1 MRWWMRWT
9 SAQVNPGCLD
19 LRIGIQHGVAHFSS
33 VAALL
38 VATERGSRVELV
50 IGVDPDDTGFDQGD
64 HFVRLLDV
72 ARPDTGC
79 QPVDRP
85 VIARGYCLHIF
96 ERHSNHHRA
105 EDLFAGDGHV
115 VTHLV
120 ENGGLH
126 EVSLRQVTGGTF
138 TPCRRR
144 RPLAPPDLDRKST
157 RLNSSHTVISY
168 AVFC

>member
-50 IGVDPDDTGFDQGD
+50 IGVDPDDTGFEQGD

-72 ARPDTGC
+72 ARPDTC
-79 QPVDRP
+79 FQPVDRP
-85 VIARGYCLHIF
+85 VGRRGDFLESF
-96 ERHSNHHRA
+96 
-105 EDLFAGDGHV
+105 
-115 VTHLV
+115 TW
-120 ENGGLH
+120 
-126 EVSLRQVTGGTF
+126 TG
-138 TPCRRR
+138 
-144 RPLAPPDLDRKST
+144 
-157 RLNSSHTVISY
+157 
-168 AVFC
+168 